1 MKLWLNICFYYTEER
16 LHNFY
21 KVIKN
26 LINVP
31 HIKLIINSNINFDLN
46 LPIYTA
52 NLKDPYMHTWE
63 HKKYMLEFLKS
74 DYTHFGY
81 LEGNIEI
88 KKKTIDYWVATRE
101 LFKKNNL
108 NFIPAVHRIQ
118 KRGNEIFSLDCAHHQ
133 DGRPIIEVSGQ
144 KFISLSEP
152 YQGMFIMDKELVE
165 EHIKSDYFS
174 AGLKKS
180 FLIKE
185 SANLG
190 NMFVNIPK
198 GFSYLAA
205 PYKGKGIRRRDY
217 GPKPFFIP
225 SYLEGIQK
233 YPKELLKVL
242 EVQTRKYN
250 AKK

>member
-1 MKLWLNICFYYTEER
+1 MIKFWVNICFYYSEER
-16 LHNFY
+16 LNRFY

-26 LINVP
+26 LINIP
-31 HIKLIINSNINFDLN
+31 HIKIIINSNINFDTN
-46 LPIYTA
+46 LPIHTA
-52 NLKDPYMHTWE
+52 NLQDPYMHTWE
-63 HKKYMLEFLKS
+63 HKKYLLEFLKS

-118 KRGNEIFSLDCAHHQ
+118 KRGNEIFSLDCTHHQ
-133 DGRPIIEVSGQ
+133 GGRPIIEVSGQ

-152 YQGMFIMDKELVE
+152 YQGMFIMDKKLAE

-180 FLIKE
+180 FLIRE

-198 GFSYLAA
+198 GFDHRHMLSLTNFSDTWVEHFGA
-205 PYKGKGIRRRDY
+205 DY
-217 GPKPFFIP
+217 HGDVKSPHSKIKISHLF
-225 SYLEGIQK
+225 S
-233 YPKELLKVL
+233 
-242 EVQTRKYN
+242 
-250 AKK
+250 KKN